1 MLASASLMKLR
12 HLVPLALAGA
22 ALSFA
27 ACGDGPDSPATGATP
42 GATGT
47 PGIPADFGPAP
58 VLGGNITKITPE
70 HAAKVPQAST
80 VTKNLGDPKGIC
92 AEVTFEGLPQYA
104 QWFRMA
110 VDGTE
115 VTDQLLWIIPTREAP
130 TTGKVCFTP
139 EQGLAVGK
147 HTAALAVQDPNNPLA
162 DSKQVVGWAFEV
174 VP

>member
-1 MLASASLMKLR
+1 MKFR
-12 HLVPLALAGA
+12 FFVPVALAGA
-22 ALSFA
+22 ALLFT
-27 ACGDGPDSPATGATP
+27 ACGDGPDAPAATP

-47 PGIPADFGPAP
+47 PGIPEDFGPAP
-58 VLGGNITKITPE
+58 VLGGNITSITPE
-70 HAAKVPQAST
+70 HGASVTQAST
-80 VTKNLGDPKGIC
+80 RTTNLGNPRGIC
-92 AEVTFEGLPQYA
+92 AEVTFDGLPQYA

-110 VDGTE
+110 VDGVE
-115 VTDQLLWIIPTREAP
+115 VTEELLWIVPTREQP

-139 EQGLAVGK
+139 EAGLAVGK